1 MKNIVEVLKS
11 LLPEDQLKEVA
22 TIIDN
27 EIKEAVAEISKQ
39 KEAEFN
45 KQLENAYSELS
56 AELQTAEKTAEQGY
70 EEAYA
75 IITDLR
81 NRLEIQREEFEKT
94 LEEGYEEAY
103 QMLLGERAKNST
115 LEVDLYEEYEKK
127 YVDLK
132 EQFVDMLDKFLH
144 DKGAEIYEQARR
156 DLVNDPRY
164 AEHKVALDK
173 IAEIAANYLTG
184 EEVAL
189 ATSSKL
195 EEAYKHLEEMKGHM
209 KVMEARN
216 IRLARDNEKMTET
229 VRVTSNTVTESRRV
243 DKKERVAQA
252 KGVSGRGRVVAEED
266 TKVIA
271 EHNQGTPANDKDTTD
286 VAALV
291 ESLIPGVS
299 QETLNTLAGTAKT
312 RR

>member
-1 MKNIVEVLKS
+1 MKNIVEALKS
-11 LLPEDQLKEVA
+11 LLPEDQIKDVA
-22 TIIDN
+22 SVID
-27 EIKEAVAEISKQ
+27 EMMKEAVAEITKQ
-39 KEAEFN
+39 KEVEFN
-45 KQLENAYSELS
+45 KQLENAYAELS

-81 NRLEIQREEFEKT
+81 NRLEVQREEFEKT

-103 QMLLGERAKNST
+103 QMLLAERAKNST

-127 YVDLK
+127 YLDLK

-173 IAEIAANYLTG
+173 IAEIAANYLSG

-195 EEAYKHLEEMKGHM
+195 EEAYKQLDEMKGQI

-216 IRLARDNEKMTET
+216 IRLARDNEKLTET
-229 VRVTSNTVTESRRV
+229 VRATTSVVTESRKV
-243 DKKERVAQA
+243 EKKERVAQA
-252 KGVSGRGRVVAEED
+252 KGVSGRGTVVTEQE

-271 EHNQGTPANDKDTTD
+271 EHNQETAAGDKDTN

-299 QETLNTLAGTAKT
+299 QETLNTLAGTAK
-312 RR
+312 RK

>member
-1 MKNIVEVLKS
+1 MKKLTEALKN
-11 LLPEDQLKEVA
+11 LIPEDQLKEVA
-22 TIIDN
+22 SIIDEMMN
-27 EIKEAVAEISKQ
+27 EATTEIAKG
-39 KEAEFN
+39 KEAEFT
-45 KQLENAYSELS
+45 KQLEGAYNELS
-56 AELQTAEKTAEQGY
+56 AELKTAEKTAEQGY

-94 LEEGYEEAY
+94 LDEGYEEAY
-103 QMLLGERAKNST
+103 QMLLSERAKNGT

-127 YVDLK
+127 YLDLK

-144 DKGAEIYEQARR
+144 SKGAEIYEQARR
-156 DLVNDPRY
+156 DVINDPRY

-173 IAEIAANYLTG
+173 IAEIAASYLNG

-195 EEAYKHLEEMKGHM
+195 EEAHRQFEEMKGQI

-216 IRLARDNEKMTET
+216 IRLARENEKMTET
-229 VRVTSNTVTESRRV
+229 VRYSQNVVTESRKV
-243 DKKERVAQA
+243 DKKERVANG
-252 KGVSGRGRVVAEED
+252 KNVSGRGAVVTEQE

-271 EHNQGTPANDKDTTD
+271 EHNQQPADSKDTNNSST
-286 VAALV
+286 LL
-291 ESLIPGVS
+291 ESLGLSSEIV
-299 QETLNTLAGTAKT
+299 NTLAGTKKNK
-312 RR
+312 